1 MRWRLAAAALLLA
14 GAAWAGPAGAQET
27 ETYRS
32 EPVEDY
38 RANRADCPEDSTP
51 VLVAY
56 QAVAARCAPD
66 GMHFIARHGRYEL
79 TERVRAADRRVIL
92 VTQRDL
98 ADDSLR
104 DMRHY
109 VELAADEAGGPW
121 RVNWVGVAWRCWPG
135 RGHQEFAPQSC
146 L

>member
-1 MRWRLAAAALLLA
+1 MLLAAAAWA
-14 GAAWAGPAGAQET
+14 VPAAAQET
-27 ETYRS
+27 ATYRS

-38 RANRADCPEDSTP
+38 RANRADCPEDSAAA
-51 VLVAY
+51 LVAY
-56 QAVAARCAPD
+56 QAVAARCDPD
-66 GMHFIARHGRYEL
+66 GMHFVARHGRHEL
-79 TERVRAADRRVIL
+79 TEVLRAADRRALL

-98 ADDSLR
+98 ADDSIR

-121 RVNWVGVAWRCWPG
+121 RVAWVGIAWRCWPG
-135 RGHQEFAPQSC
+135 RGHEGFAPQPC